1 MWKTDWVFLGKSS
14 IDGGLKPHLCQ
25 FTLGYT
31 YTLMWKK
38 HKTHPQ
44 IITAALFQPLFYLFS
59 SSLRHW
65 NAALVTAVSGK
76 SQASAVAKGQNLG
89 ILEKCYAGSK
99 EVGLCQGKVVTLPS
113 GYD

>member
-1 MWKTDWVFLGKSS
+1 MKKRIPKSS
-14 IDGGLKPHLCQ
+14 
-25 FTLGYT
+25 
-31 YTLMWKK
+31 
-38 HKTHPQ
+38 
-44 IITAALFQPLFYLFS
+44 PLHCSSPFFYLFP

-99 EVGLCQGKVVTLPS
+99 EVGLCQGKVVTIWL
-113 GYD
+113 